1 MANTA
6 HCIHPC
12 ISKCCTRECGSSA
25 LCAYGAYEVL
35 STTAAHAIYAWVP
48 EYSKFEICLSR
59 GVSSRR
65 TSVCPQWWRPHA
77 GSEPRAW
84 SGAHWRQRSVDW
96 SLSCRQSVTSTL
108 TVHSPVVDKS
118 YCWDWTENEYT
129 CTCTYSSTPICTWSS
144 EISVNAQG
152 NADVQRW
159 LF

>member
-1 MANTA
+1 MLYSWMWWAVLCVLME
-6 HCIHPC
+6 H
-12 ISKCCTRECGSSA
+12 TR
-25 LCAYGAYEVL
+25 VQ
-35 STTAAHAIYAWVP
+35 STTKVNYVAWVP
-48 EYSKFEICLSR
+48 EYSKFAICLSR
-59 GVSSRR
+59 AVSSRR

-129 CTCTYSSTPICTWSS
+129 CTCTYSSTCICTWSS